1 MSFLSKTF
9 LTATLCL
16 SNITNL
22 ALASEDGAQVTFFD
36 VGNDICALAE
46 APSVS
51 VIYTDSLDPKGL
63 CFKSLTAL
71 EDQLSNP
78 LLVNLSGQTGDS
90 KAWDKAF
97 NLSRVVDVKSVTE
110 GTINEELMLFG
121 NTWLLTVPLAKLHGK
136 GSGFISKLTFAHLS
150 LLFASNNASDGASDI
165 NADCAQSGHAYD
177 ADTAHDL
184 DSDLVLVPNS
194 GGAPLLSR
202 CFLETVSP
210 HFAVFSAGSGHSLPT
225 ASVANHYL
233 QLGLQH
239 YNMLRTDRG
248 DDESGDEWKDGL
260 TVTGCV
266 DKTGD
271 DTIIATLS
279 PSGSLTVVY
288 ATPER
293 ACGGPSDG

>member
-1 MSFLSKTF
+1 MSPLSKIYVA
-9 LTATLCL
+9 ATLCL
-16 SNITNL
+16 SNVTNL
-22 ALASEDGAQVTFFD
+22 ALASEEGAQITFFD

-46 APSVS
+46 TPSVS
-51 VIYTDSLDPKGL
+51 VIFTDTLDPKGL

-71 EDQLSNP
+71 DGQLSNP
-78 LLVNLSGQTGDS
+78 LLVNLSGHKGNS
-90 KAWDKAF
+90 GVWDKAF
-97 NLSRVVDVKSVTE
+97 SRVVDIKSVTE
-110 GTINEELMLFG
+110 RRVDEHLMLFG
-121 NTWLLTVPLAKLHGK
+121 NTRLLTLPLAKLHDRGT
-136 GSGFISKLTFAHLS
+136 GFISKLTFAHLN

-165 NADCAQSGHAYD
+165 DADCARSGQAYD

-184 DSDLVLVPNS
+184 DSDLMLVPNS
-194 GGAPLLSR
+194 GGTPLLSR

-210 HFAVFSAGSGHSLPT
+210 HFAVFSAGSGHGLPT
-225 ASVANHYL
+225 TSVANHYL
-233 QLGLQH
+233 QLGLQR

-248 DDESGDEWKDGL
+248 DDENSDEWKDGL
-260 TVTGCV
+260 TVTGCI
-266 DKTGD
+266 DRPGD